1 MVGIVV
7 ARGRTFRSFRELLNE
22 IEVDRS
28 SPQRVYDLTWL
39 AEEMVRCYERDLLC
53 WYMVYGVTRAGKT
66 TYAVLSLA
74 QAARKLGLNPTWGYL
89 SKRIVFDVKEIVEY
103 FTMARDKVRK
113 TGRKDLGVVFDDAGV
128 HLHAYKSFHERLF
141 VERIS
146 SLLQVAGVYTAN
158 IIITTPSPQNVI
170 KLVREIDNMAF
181 ILVARAGED
190 VAVATIYRV
199 RFYPPRFIRA
209 RKLARE
215 IFYLEMP
222 HHDKY
227 MVKRIGYVEQQLA
240 MLKAYLES
248 LEDKQLLELTQQE
261 EPEPTIVVEEQPPE
275 G

>member
-1 MVGIVV
+1 V
-7 ARGRTFRSFRELLNE
+7 FKSYRELLKE
-22 IEVDRS
+22 IEGDRS
-28 SPQRVYDLTWL
+28 SPQRAYDLTWL
-39 AEEMVRCYERDLLC
+39 AEEMLRCHERDLLC
-53 WYMVYGVTRAGKT
+53 WYMVYGATRAGKT
-66 TYAVLSLA
+66 TYAVASMA

-103 FTMARDKVRK
+103 FTMARNMRK
-113 TGRKDLGVVFDDAGV
+113 SGRKDLGVVFDDAGV

-170 KLVREIDNMAF
+170 KLAREIDNMGF
-181 ILVARAGED
+181 ILVTRAGED
-190 VAVATIYRV
+190 AAIATVYRV

-215 IFYLEMP
+215 VFKLEMP
-222 HHDKY
+222 HHERY
-227 MVKRIGYVEQQLA
+227 MVKRVGYVEQQLA

-248 LEDKQLLELTQQE
+248 LEDTQLLELTQPE
-261 EPEPTIVVEEQPPE
+261 EPMIVVEEQPPE